1 MSAKQLARNSSLP
14 IISNSIIYDEKPLK
28 IRVKN
33 FKLSYNEIQ
42 QLYRNIMSPLNKMNN
57 AQVNSNNREIKKN
70 KTLHPGITTSLNSN
84 EITFKKSV
92 FSPYSQSSKANRSYL
107 DNISLLNY
115 NNSNRIYSN
124 NASVLDN
131 ETTNRSVFFH
141 NAKIYQKVK
150 PKTFYK
156 KSKPMTTKQF
166 FFNMKK
172 QIDKEKRV
180 VQNLQYYIYKVI
192 DADPLNEQNIIKRQR
207 DKSCGDYSYY
217 PSV

>member
-1 MSAKQLARNSSLP
+1 MSAKQLVRNSSLP

-42 QLYRNIMSPLNKMNN
+42 QLYRNIMSPLNKLNN
-57 AQVNSNNREIKKN
+57 ANNNNKEIKKN
-70 KTLHPGITTSLNSN
+70 RTLPAGIRTSLNSN
-84 EITFKKSV
+84 EITFKKTV

-107 DNISLLNY
+107 ENISLLNY
-115 NNSNRIYSN
+115 NNSNRINSN
-124 NASVLDN
+124 NDSVQDN

-141 NAKIYQKVK
+141 NAKIYQKIK

-166 FFNMKK
+166 FFNMKR
-172 QIDKEKRV
+172 QIDKEKRI

>member
-1 MSAKQLARNSSLP
+1 MSAKQLVRNSSLP

-42 QLYRNIMSPLNKMNN
+42 QLYRNIMSPLNKLNN
-57 AQVNSNNREIKKN
+57 ANNNNKEIKKN
-70 KTLHPGITTSLNSN
+70 RNLPAGITTSLNSN

-107 DNISLLNY
+107 ENISLLNY
-115 NNSNRIYSN
+115 NNSNRINSN
-124 NASVLDN
+124 NASVQDN
-131 ETTNRSVFFH
+131 EITNRSVFFH
-141 NAKIYQKVK
+141 NAKIYQKIK

-166 FFNMKK
+166 FFNMKR
-172 QIDKEKRV
+172 QIDKEKRI

>member
-1 MSAKQLARNSSLP
+1 MSAKQLVRNSSLP

-42 QLYRNIMSPLNKMNN
+42 QLYRNIMSPLNKLNN
-57 AQVNSNNREIKKN
+57 ANNNNKEIKKN
-70 KTLHPGITTSLNSN
+70 ITTSLNSN

-107 DNISLLNY
+107 ENISLLNY
-115 NNSNRIYSN
+115 NNSNRINSN
-124 NASVLDN
+124 NASVQDN

-141 NAKIYQKVK
+141 NAKIYQKIK

-166 FFNMKK
+166 FFNMKR
-172 QIDKEKRV
+172 QIDKEKRI

>member
-1 MSAKQLARNSSLP
+1 MSAKQLVRNSSLP

-42 QLYRNIMSPLNKMNN
+42 QLYRNIMSPLNKLNN
-57 AQVNSNNREIKKN
+57 ANNNNKEIKRN
-70 KTLHPGITTSLNSN
+70 RTLPAGIRTSLNSN

-92 FSPYSQSSKANRSYL
+92 FSPYSQSSKANRFYL
-107 DNISLLNY
+107 ENISLLNY
-115 NNSNRIYSN
+115 NNSNRINSN
-124 NASVLDN
+124 NASVQDN

-141 NAKIYQKVK
+141 NAKIYQKIK

-166 FFNMKK
+166 FFNMKR
-172 QIDKEKRV
+172 QIDKEKRI

>member
-1 MSAKQLARNSSLP
+1 MSAKQLVRNSSLP

-42 QLYRNIMSPLNKMNN
+42 QLYRNIMSPLNKLNN
-57 AQVNSNNREIKKN
+57 ANNNNKEIKKN
-70 KTLHPGITTSLNSN
+70 RTLPAGIRTSLNSN

-107 DNISLLNY
+107 ENISLLNY
-115 NNSNRIYSN
+115 NNSNRINSN
-124 NASVLDN
+124 NASVQDN

-141 NAKIYQKVK
+141 NAKIYQKIK

-166 FFNMKK
+166 FL
-172 QIDKEKRV
+172 I
-180 VQNLQYYIYKVI
+180 
-192 DADPLNEQNIIKRQR
+192 
-207 DKSCGDYSYY
+207 
-217 PSV
+217 

>member
-1 MSAKQLARNSSLP
+1 MSAKQLVRNSSLP

-42 QLYRNIMSPLNKMNN
+42 QLYRNIMSPLNKLNN
-57 AQVNSNNREIKKN
+57 ANNNNKEIKKN
-70 KTLHPGITTSLNSN
+70 RTLPAGIRTSLNSN

-92 FSPYSQSSKANRSYL
+92 FSPYSQSSKATRSYL
-107 DNISLLNY
+107 ENISLLNY
-115 NNSNRIYSN
+115 NNSNRINSN
-124 NASVLDN
+124 NASVQDN

-141 NAKIYQKVK
+141 NAKIYQKIK

-166 FFNMKK
+166 FFNMKR
-172 QIDKEKRV
+172 QIDKEKRT

>member
-1 MSAKQLARNSSLP
+1 MSAKQLVRNSSLP

-42 QLYRNIMSPLNKMNN
+42 QLYRNIMSPLNKLNN
-57 AQVNSNNREIKKN
+57 ANNNNKEIKKN
-70 KTLHPGITTSLNSN
+70 RALPAGITTSLNSN

-107 DNISLLNY
+107 ENISLLNY
-115 NNSNRIYSN
+115 NNSNRINSN
-124 NASVLDN
+124 NASVQDN
-131 ETTNRSVFFH
+131 EITNRSVFFH
-141 NAKIYQKVK
+141 NAKIYQKIK

-166 FFNMKK
+166 FFNMKR
-172 QIDKEKRV
+172 QIDKEKRT

>member
-1 MSAKQLARNSSLP
+1 MSAKQLVRNSSLP

-42 QLYRNIMSPLNKMNN
+42 QLYRNIMSPLNKLNN
-57 AQVNSNNREIKKN
+57 ANNNNKEIKKN
-70 KTLHPGITTSLNSN
+70 ITTSLNSN

-107 DNISLLNY
+107 ENISLLNY
-115 NNSNRIYSN
+115 NNSNRINSN
-124 NASVLDN
+124 NASVQDN

-141 NAKIYQKVK
+141 NAKIYQKIK

-156 KSKPMTTKQF
+156 KSKPTTTKQF
-166 FFNMKK
+166 FFNMKR
-172 QIDKEKRV
+172 QIDKEKRI

>member
-1 MSAKQLARNSSLP
+1 MSAKQLVRNSSLP

-42 QLYRNIMSPLNKMNN
+42 QLYRNIMSPLNKLNN
-57 AQVNSNNREIKKN
+57 ANNNNKEIKKN
-70 KTLHPGITTSLNSN
+70 RTLPAGITTNLNSN

-107 DNISLLNY
+107 ENISLLNY
-115 NNSNRIYSN
+115 NNSNRINSN
-124 NASVLDN
+124 NASVQDN

-141 NAKIYQKVK
+141 NAKIYQKIK

-166 FFNMKK
+166 FFNMKR
-172 QIDKEKRV
+172 QIDKEKRT

>member
-1 MSAKQLARNSSLP
+1 MSAKQLVRNSSLP

-42 QLYRNIMSPLNKMNN
+42 QLYRNIMSPLNKLNN
-57 AQVNSNNREIKKN
+57 ANNNNKEIKKN
-70 KTLHPGITTSLNSN
+70 RALPAGIRTSLNSN

-107 DNISLLNY
+107 ENISLLNY
-115 NNSNRIYSN
+115 NNSNRINSN
-124 NASVLDN
+124 NASVQDN

-141 NAKIYQKVK
+141 NAKIYQKIK

-166 FFNMKK
+166 FFNMKR
-172 QIDKEKRV
+172 QIDKEKRI

>member
-1 MSAKQLARNSSLP
+1 MSAKQLVRNSSLP

-42 QLYRNIMSPLNKMNN
+42 QLYRNIMSPLNKLNN
-57 AQVNSNNREIKKN
+57 ANNNNKEIKKN
-70 KTLHPGITTSLNSN
+70 RTLPAGITTSLNSN

-107 DNISLLNY
+107 ENISLLNY
-115 NNSNRIYSN
+115 NNSNRINSN
-124 NASVLDN
+124 NASVQDN

-141 NAKIYQKVK
+141 NAKIYQKIK

-166 FFNMKK
+166 FFNMKR
-172 QIDKEKRV
+172 QIDKAKRT
-180 VQNLQYYIYKVI
+180 VQNLQYYIYEVI

>member
-1 MSAKQLARNSSLP
+1 MSAKQLVRNSSLP

-42 QLYRNIMSPLNKMNN
+42 QLYRNIMSPLNKLNN
-57 AQVNSNNREIKKN
+57 ANNKEIKKN
-70 KTLHPGITTSLNSN
+70 RTLPAGIRTSLNSN

-107 DNISLLNY
+107 ENISLLNY
-115 NNSNRIYSN
+115 NNSNRINSN
-124 NASVLDN
+124 NASVQDN

-141 NAKIYQKVK
+141 NAKIYQKIK

-166 FFNMKK
+166 FFNMKR
-172 QIDKEKRV
+172 QIDKEKRT

>member
-1 MSAKQLARNSSLP
+1 MSAKQLVHNSSLP

-42 QLYRNIMSPLNKMNN
+42 QLYRNIMSPLNKLNN
-57 AQVNSNNREIKKN
+57 ANNNNKEIKKN
-70 KTLHPGITTSLNSN
+70 RTLPAGIRTSLNSN

-107 DNISLLNY
+107 ENISLLNY
-115 NNSNRIYSN
+115 NNSNRINSN
-124 NASVLDN
+124 NASVQDN

-141 NAKIYQKVK
+141 NAKIYQKIK

-166 FFNMKK
+166 FFNMKR
-172 QIDKEKRV
+172 QIDKEKRI

>member
-1 MSAKQLARNSSLP
+1 MSAKQLVRNSSLP

-42 QLYRNIMSPLNKMNN
+42 QLYRNIMSPLNKLNN
-57 AQVNSNNREIKKN
+57 ANNNNKEIKKN
-70 KTLHPGITTSLNSN
+70 ITTSLNSN
-84 EITFKKSV
+84 EITFKKTV

-107 DNISLLNY
+107 ENISLLNY
-115 NNSNRIYSN
+115 NNSNRINSN
-124 NASVLDN
+124 NDSVQDN

-141 NAKIYQKVK
+141 NAKIYQKIK

-166 FFNMKK
+166 FFNMKR
-172 QIDKEKRV
+172 QIDKEKRI

>member
-1 MSAKQLARNSSLP
+1 MSAKQLTHSSSLP
-14 IISNSIIYDEKPLK
+14 IISNSIVYDEKPLK

-42 QLYRNIMSPLNKMNN
+42 QLYQNIMSPLNKQNKIENN
-57 AQVNSNNREIKKN
+57 TKEIKKT
-70 KTLHPGITTSLNSN
+70 KTQPPGITTGLNSN
-84 EITFKKSV
+84 EITFKKSL

-107 DNISLLNY
+107 ENISLVNI
-115 NNSNRIYSN
+115 NNSNRINSN
-124 NASVLDN
+124 NASVQDN

-141 NAKIYQKVK
+141 NAKIYQKIK

-166 FFNMKK
+166 FFNMKR

-180 VQNLQYYIYKVI
+180 VQNLHYYIYKVI

-207 DKSCGDYSYY
+207 DKSCGAYSYY

>member
-1 MSAKQLARNSSLP
+1 MSAKQLVRNSSLP

-42 QLYRNIMSPLNKMNN
+42 QLYRNIMSPLNKLNN
-57 AQVNSNNREIKKN
+57 ANNNNKEIKKN
-70 KTLHPGITTSLNSN
+70 RTLPAGIRTSLNSN

-107 DNISLLNY
+107 ENISLLNY
-115 NNSNRIYSN
+115 NNSNRINSN
-124 NASVLDN
+124 NASVQDN

-141 NAKIYQKVK
+141 NAKIYQKIK

-166 FFNMKK
+166 FFNMKR
-172 QIDKEKRV
+172 QIDKEKRT

>member
-1 MSAKQLARNSSLP
+1 MSAKQLVRNSSLP

-42 QLYRNIMSPLNKMNN
+42 QLYRNIMSPLNKLNN
-57 AQVNSNNREIKKN
+57 ANNNNKEINKN
-70 KTLHPGITTSLNSN
+70 RTLPAGIRTSLNSN

-107 DNISLLNY
+107 ENISLLNY
-115 NNSNRIYSN
+115 NNSNRINSN
-124 NASVLDN
+124 NASVQDN

-141 NAKIYQKVK
+141 NAKIYQKIK

-166 FFNMKK
+166 FFNMKR
-172 QIDKEKRV
+172 QIDKEKRI

>member
-1 MSAKQLARNSSLP
+1 MSAKQLVRNSSLP

-42 QLYRNIMSPLNKMNN
+42 QLYRNIMSPLNKLNN
-57 AQVNSNNREIKKN
+57 ANNNNKEIKKN
-70 KTLHPGITTSLNSN
+70 RALPAGITTSLNSN

-107 DNISLLNY
+107 ENISLLNY
-115 NNSNRIYSN
+115 NNSNRINSN
-124 NASVLDN
+124 NASVQDN

-141 NAKIYQKVK
+141 NAKIYQKIK

-166 FFNMKK
+166 FFNMKR
-172 QIDKEKRV
+172 QIDKEKRI

>member
-1 MSAKQLARNSSLP
+1 MSAKQLVRNSSLP

-42 QLYRNIMSPLNKMNN
+42 QLYRNIMSPLNKLNN
-57 AQVNSNNREIKKN
+57 ANNNNKEIKKN
-70 KTLHPGITTSLNSN
+70 RALPAGITTSLNSN

-107 DNISLLNY
+107 ENISLLNY
-115 NNSNRIYSN
+115 NNSNRINSN
-124 NASVLDN
+124 NASVQDN

-141 NAKIYQKVK
+141 NAKIYQKIK
-150 PKTFYK
+150 PKTYYK

-166 FFNMKK
+166 FFNMKR
-172 QIDKEKRV
+172 QIDKEKRT

>member
-1 MSAKQLARNSSLP
+1 MIAKQLVRNSSLP

-42 QLYRNIMSPLNKMNN
+42 QLYRNIMSPLNKLNN
-57 AQVNSNNREIKKN
+57 ANNNNKEIKKN
-70 KTLHPGITTSLNSN
+70 RTLPAGITTGLNSN

-107 DNISLLNY
+107 ENISLLNY
-115 NNSNRIYSN
+115 NNSNRINSN
-124 NASVLDN
+124 NASVQDN

-141 NAKIYQKVK
+141 NAKIYQKIK

-166 FFNMKK
+166 FFNMKR
-172 QIDKEKRV
+172 QIDKEKRT

>member
-1 MSAKQLARNSSLP
+1 MSAKQLVRNSSLP

-42 QLYRNIMSPLNKMNN
+42 QLYRNIMSPLNKLNN
-57 AQVNSNNREIKKN
+57 ANNNNKEIKRN
-70 KTLHPGITTSLNSN
+70 RTLPAGIRTSLNSN

-107 DNISLLNY
+107 ENISLLNY
-115 NNSNRIYSN
+115 NNSNRINSN
-124 NASVLDN
+124 NASVQDN

-141 NAKIYQKVK
+141 NAKIYQKIK

-166 FFNMKK
+166 FFNMKR
-172 QIDKEKRV
+172 QIDKEKRT

>member
-1 MSAKQLARNSSLP
+1 MSAKQLVRNSSLP

-42 QLYRNIMSPLNKMNN
+42 QLYRNIMSPLNKLNN
-57 AQVNSNNREIKKN
+57 ANNNNKEINKN
-70 KTLHPGITTSLNSN
+70 RTLPAGIRTSLNSN

-107 DNISLLNY
+107 ENISLLNY
-115 NNSNRIYSN
+115 NNSNRINSN
-124 NASVLDN
+124 NASVQDN

-141 NAKIYQKVK
+141 NAKIYQKIK

-166 FFNMKK
+166 FFNMKR
-172 QIDKEKRV
+172 QIDKEKRT

>member
-1 MSAKQLARNSSLP
+1 MSAKQLVRNSSLP

-42 QLYRNIMSPLNKMNN
+42 QLYRNIMSPLNKLNN
-57 AQVNSNNREIKKN
+57 ANNNNKEIKKN
-70 KTLHPGITTSLNSN
+70 RTLPAGIRTSLNSN

-107 DNISLLNY
+107 ENLSLLNY
-115 NNSNRIYSN
+115 NNSNRINSN
-124 NASVLDN
+124 NASVQDN

-141 NAKIYQKVK
+141 NAKIYQKIK

-166 FFNMKK
+166 FFNMKR
-172 QIDKEKRV
+172 QIDKEKRT

-207 DKSCGDYSYY
+207 DKSCGDYSCY

>member
-1 MSAKQLARNSSLP
+1 MSAKQLVRNSSLP

-42 QLYRNIMSPLNKMNN
+42 QLYRNIMSPLNKLNN
-57 AQVNSNNREIKKN
+57 ANNNNKEIKKN
-70 KTLHPGITTSLNSN
+70 RILPAGITTSLNSN

-107 DNISLLNY
+107 ENISLLNY
-115 NNSNRIYSN
+115 NNSNRINSN
-124 NASVLDN
+124 NASVQDN

-141 NAKIYQKVK
+141 NAKIYQKIK

-166 FFNMKK
+166 FFNMKR
-172 QIDKEKRV
+172 QIDKEKRT

>member
-1 MSAKQLARNSSLP
+1 MSAKQLVRNSSLP

-42 QLYRNIMSPLNKMNN
+42 QLYRNIMSPLNKLNN
-57 AQVNSNNREIKKN
+57 ANNNNKEIKKN
-70 KTLHPGITTSLNSN
+70 RALPAGITTGLNSN

-107 DNISLLNY
+107 ENISLLNY
-115 NNSNRIYSN
+115 NNSNRINSN
-124 NASVLDN
+124 NASVQDN

-141 NAKIYQKVK
+141 NAKIYQKIK

-166 FFNMKK
+166 FFNMKR
-172 QIDKEKRV
+172 QIDKEKRT

>member
-1 MSAKQLARNSSLP
+1 MSAKQLVRNSSLP
-14 IISNSIIYDEKPLK
+14 IISNSIIYDEKPFK

-42 QLYRNIMSPLNKMNN
+42 QLYRNIMSPLNKLNN
-57 AQVNSNNREIKKN
+57 ANNNNKEIKKN
-70 KTLHPGITTSLNSN
+70 RTLPAGITTSLNSN

-107 DNISLLNY
+107 ENISLLNY
-115 NNSNRIYSN
+115 NNSNRINSN
-124 NASVLDN
+124 NASVQDN

-141 NAKIYQKVK
+141 NAKIYQKIK

-166 FFNMKK
+166 FFNMKR
-172 QIDKEKRV
+172 QIDKEKRT

>member
-1 MSAKQLARNSSLP
+1 MSAKQLVRNSSLP

-42 QLYRNIMSPLNKMNN
+42 QLYRNIMSPLNKLNN
-57 AQVNSNNREIKKN
+57 ANNNNKEIKKN
-70 KTLHPGITTSLNSN
+70 RALPVGITTSLNSN

-107 DNISLLNY
+107 ENISLLNY
-115 NNSNRIYSN
+115 NNSNRINSN
-124 NASVLDN
+124 NASVQDN
-131 ETTNRSVFFH
+131 ETTNQSVFFH
-141 NAKIYQKVK
+141 NAKIYQKIK
-150 PKTFYK
+150 PKTNYK

-166 FFNMKK
+166 FFNMKR
-172 QIDKEKRV
+172 QIDKEKRT

>member
-1 MSAKQLARNSSLP
+1 MSAKQLVRNSSLP

-42 QLYRNIMSPLNKMNN
+42 QLYRNIMSPLNKLNN
-57 AQVNSNNREIKKN
+57 ANNNNKEIKKN
-70 KTLHPGITTSLNSN
+70 RTLPAGITSLNSN

-107 DNISLLNY
+107 ENISLLNY
-115 NNSNRIYSN
+115 NNSNRINSN
-124 NASVLDN
+124 NASVQDN

-141 NAKIYQKVK
+141 NAKIYQKIK

-166 FFNMKK
+166 FFNMKR
-172 QIDKEKRV
+172 QIDKEKRT

>member
-1 MSAKQLARNSSLP
+1 MSAKQLVRNSSLP

-42 QLYRNIMSPLNKMNN
+42 QLYRNIMSPLNKLNN
-57 AQVNSNNREIKKN
+57 ANNNNKEIKKN
-70 KTLHPGITTSLNSN
+70 RALPAGITTSLNSN

-107 DNISLLNY
+107 ENISLLNY
-115 NNSNRIYSN
+115 NNSNRINSN
-124 NASVLDN
+124 NASVQDN

-141 NAKIYQKVK
+141 NAKIYQKIK

-166 FFNMKK
+166 FFNMKR
-172 QIDKEKRV
+172 QIDKEKRT

>member
-1 MSAKQLARNSSLP
+1 MSAKQLVRNSSLP

-42 QLYRNIMSPLNKMNN
+42 QLYRNIMSPLNKLNN
-57 AQVNSNNREIKKN
+57 ANNNNKEIKKN
-70 KTLHPGITTSLNSN
+70 RTLPAGITTSLNSN

-107 DNISLLNY
+107 ENISLLNY
-115 NNSNRIYSN
+115 NNSNRINSN
-124 NASVLDN
+124 NASVQDN
-131 ETTNRSVFFH
+131 EITNRSVFFH
-141 NAKIYQKVK
+141 NAKIYQKIK

-166 FFNMKK
+166 FFNMKR
-172 QIDKEKRV
+172 QIDKEKRT

>member
-1 MSAKQLARNSSLP
+1 MSVKQLARNSSLP

-42 QLYRNIMSPLNKMNN
+42 QLYRNIMSPLNKLNN
-57 AQVNSNNREIKKN
+57 ANNNNKEIKKN
-70 KTLHPGITTSLNSN
+70 RTLPAGIRTSLNSN

-107 DNISLLNY
+107 ENISLLNY
-115 NNSNRIYSN
+115 NNSNRINSN
-124 NASVLDN
+124 NASVQDN

-141 NAKIYQKVK
+141 NAKIYQKIK

-166 FFNMKK
+166 FFNMKR
-172 QIDKEKRV
+172 QIDKEKRI

>member
-1 MSAKQLARNSSLP
+1 MSAKQLVRNSSLP

-42 QLYRNIMSPLNKMNN
+42 QLYRNIMSPLNKLNN
-57 AQVNSNNREIKKN
+57 ANNNNKEIKKN
-70 KTLHPGITTSLNSN
+70 ITTSLNSN

-107 DNISLLNY
+107 ENISLLNY
-115 NNSNRIYSN
+115 NNSNRINSN
-124 NASVLDN
+124 NASVQDN
-131 ETTNRSVFFH
+131 EITNRSVFFH
-141 NAKIYQKVK
+141 NAKIYQKIK

-166 FFNMKK
+166 FFNMKR
-172 QIDKEKRV
+172 QIDKEKRI

>member
-1 MSAKQLARNSSLP
+1 MSAKQLVRNSSLP

-42 QLYRNIMSPLNKMNN
+42 QLYRNIMSPLNKLNN
-57 AQVNSNNREIKKN
+57 ANNNNKEIKKN
-70 KTLHPGITTSLNSN
+70 RTLPAGIRTSLNSN

-107 DNISLLNY
+107 ENISLLNY
-115 NNSNRIYSN
+115 NNSNRINSN
-124 NASVLDN
+124 NASVQDN
-131 ETTNRSVFFH
+131 EITNRSVFFH
-141 NAKIYQKVK
+141 NAKIYQKIK

-166 FFNMKK
+166 FFNMKR
-172 QIDKEKRV
+172 QIDKEKRT

>member
-1 MSAKQLARNSSLP
+1 MSAKQLVRNSSLP

-42 QLYRNIMSPLNKMNN
+42 QLYRNIMSPLNKLNN
-57 AQVNSNNREIKKN
+57 ANNNNKEIKKN
-70 KTLHPGITTSLNSN
+70 ITTSLNSN

-107 DNISLLNY
+107 ENISLLNY
-115 NNSNRIYSN
+115 NNSNRINSN
-124 NASVLDN
+124 NASVQDN

-141 NAKIYQKVK
+141 NAKIYQKIK

-166 FFNMKK
+166 FFNMKR
-172 QIDKEKRV
+172 QIDKEKRT

>member
-1 MSAKQLARNSSLP
+1 MSAKQLVRNSSLP

-42 QLYRNIMSPLNKMNN
+42 QLYRNIMSPLNKLNN
-57 AQVNSNNREIKKN
+57 ANNNNKEIKKN
-70 KTLHPGITTSLNSN
+70 RILPVGIRTSLNSN

-107 DNISLLNY
+107 ENISLLNY
-115 NNSNRIYSN
+115 NNSNRINSN
-124 NASVLDN
+124 NASVQDN

-141 NAKIYQKVK
+141 NAKIYQKIK

-166 FFNMKK
+166 FFNMKR
-172 QIDKEKRV
+172 QIDKEKRT

>member
-1 MSAKQLARNSSLP
+1 MIAKQLVRNSSLP

-42 QLYRNIMSPLNKMNN
+42 QLYRNIMSPLNKLNN
-57 AQVNSNNREIKKN
+57 ANNNNKEIKKN
-70 KTLHPGITTSLNSN
+70 RTLPAGITTGLNSN

-107 DNISLLNY
+107 ENISLLNY
-115 NNSNRIYSN
+115 NNSNRINSN
-124 NASVLDN
+124 NASVQDN

-141 NAKIYQKVK
+141 NAKIYQKIK

-166 FFNMKK
+166 FFNMKR
-172 QIDKEKRV
+172 QIDKEKRI

>member
-1 MSAKQLARNSSLP
+1 MSAKQLVRNSSLP

-42 QLYRNIMSPLNKMNN
+42 QLYRNIMSPLNKLNN
-57 AQVNSNNREIKKN
+57 ANNNNKEIKKN
-70 KTLHPGITTSLNSN
+70 RTLPAGIRTSLNSN

-107 DNISLLNY
+107 ENISLLNY
-115 NNSNRIYSN
+115 NNSNRINSN
-124 NASVLDN
+124 NASVQDN

-141 NAKIYQKVK
+141 NAKIYQKIK

>member
-1 MSAKQLARNSSLP
+1 MSAKQLVRNSSLP

-42 QLYRNIMSPLNKMNN
+42 QLYRNIMSPLNKLNN
-57 AQVNSNNREIKKN
+57 ANNNNKEIKKN
-70 KTLHPGITTSLNSN
+70 RTLPAGIRTSLNSN

-107 DNISLLNY
+107 ENISLLNY
-115 NNSNRIYSN
+115 NNSNRINSN
-124 NASVLDN
+124 NASVQDN
-131 ETTNRSVFFH
+131 EITNRSVFFH
-141 NAKIYQKVK
+141 NAKIYQKIK

-166 FFNMKK
+166 FFNMKR
-172 QIDKEKRV
+172 QIDKEKRI

>member
-1 MSAKQLARNSSLP
+1 MSAKQLVRNSSLP

-42 QLYRNIMSPLNKMNN
+42 QLYRNIMSPLNKLNN
-57 AQVNSNNREIKKN
+57 ANNNNKEIKKN
-70 KTLHPGITTSLNSN
+70 RALPAGITTSLNSN

-107 DNISLLNY
+107 ENISLLNY
-115 NNSNRIYSN
+115 NNSNRINSN
-124 NASVLDN
+124 NASVQDN

-141 NAKIYQKVK
+141 NAKIYQKIK

-166 FFNMKK
+166 FFNIKR
-172 QIDKEKRV
+172 QIDKEKRT

>member
-1 MSAKQLARNSSLP
+1 MSAKQLVRNSSLP

-42 QLYRNIMSPLNKMNN
+42 QLYRNIMSPLNKLNDANN
-57 AQVNSNNREIKKN
+57 NNKEIKKN
-70 KTLHPGITTSLNSN
+70 RTLPAGITTSLNSN

-107 DNISLLNY
+107 ENISLLNY
-115 NNSNRIYSN
+115 NNSNRINSN
-124 NASVLDN
+124 NASVQDN

-141 NAKIYQKVK
+141 NAKIYQKIK

-166 FFNMKK
+166 FFNMKR
-172 QIDKEKRV
+172 QIDKEKRT